1 MADER
6 ARDKTR
12 GHTKVSGR
20 SRVCFERW
28 IVGTLDRWIVG
39 SDRWIAGSLGFFC
52 ASFSGTNRKFRKT
65 LRSSGSTEPVA
76 RRGRTK
82 GVCLVGVPSKEYVKI
97 STDPKSTELDEE
109 GLEFALASGKQLT
122 GTQDVASVHL
132 VSEYSQV
139 CAGNSWSAHATFV
152 S

>member
-1 MADER
+1 MA
-6 ARDKTR
+6 
-12 GHTKVSGR
+12 G
-20 SRVCFERW
+20 W
-28 IVGTLDRWIVG
+28 
-39 SDRWIAGSLGFFC
+39 LGFFLC
-52 ASFSGTNRKFRKT
+52 ELLRDKPKFRKT
-65 LRSSGSTEPVA
+65 LRSSGSNEPVA